1 MSNITLSWA
10 FRCHVGNASAKAVLV
25 YLADRASDDG
35 TAAFPKIETIVNVTE
50 LSERTVRSSLKLLQ
64 ERGFIRRGDQRYARL
79 GKGGRNRLPQYC
91 QVVWDLAVE
100 SDPATLTWIKETHAA
115 EQDISTMSETVA
127 PEAGIVP
134 ENDESKDV
142 LPENVGTEPISSS
155 ANLAGLENEPEP
167 ALQMPQG
174 QLCKSRTSGSAN
186 LAPTALQ
193 ISQGCIYKD
202 KTLQVNPPSE
212 PFPSLPSGELP
223 AGGKRPAGKDGR
235 NETTGRDSEAVS
247 VMGHLASVRSRLSLT
262 TAKPT
267 KRDLSRIGRLVDRIA
282 EAHAGDHAAAL
293 ALILAVIDWLPA
305 NPYWLRRVDSARRLA
320 GNWDAIANDW
330 TISQLE
336 RQRERDAAARNRDRR
351 PSSKPTPVPDRHS
364 DRHVH
369 SFMCEHVLTDMKPHE
384 AEYDHE
390 GSLRNGH
397 PSEWQAA
404 CMRHADELNKRDGIE
419 VAA

>member
-186 LAPTALQ
+186 LAPPALQ

-223 AGGKRPAGKDGR
+223 ASGKRPAEKDGK
-235 NETTGRDSEAVS
+235 NETTGRDSEAVA
-247 VMGHLASVRSRLSLT
+247 VMGHLASVRSKLALT

>member
-1 MSNITLSWA
+1 MSNIALSWA
-10 FRCHVGNASAKAVLV
+10 FKCHVGNASAKAVLV
-25 YLADRASDDG
+25 YLADRADDDG
-35 TAAFPKIETIVNVTE
+35 SAAYPKIETIVNVTE

-100 SDPATLTWIKETHAA
+100 TDPSNLTWIRETHAA
-115 EQDISTMSETVA
+115 EHDPATMGADVD
-127 PEAGIVP
+127 PEAGTVV
-134 ENDESKDV
+134 ENGDSKDV

-174 QLCKSRTSGSAN
+174 QLCKSRTSSSAN
-186 LAPTALQ
+186 LAGLY
-193 ISQGCIYKD
+193 IYKD
-202 KTLQVNPPSE
+202 KTLQVNPPCK
-212 PFPSLPSGELP
+212 PLPSLPSGELP
-223 AGGKRPAGKDGR
+223 ASGKRPAEKDGK

-336 RQRERDAAARNRDRR
+336 RQRERDDAARNRDRR

-369 SFMCEHVLTDMKPHE
+369 SFMCEHVLADMKPHE
-384 AEYDHE
+384 AEYGRE

>member
-202 KTLQVNPPSE
+202 KTLQVNPPSK
-212 PFPSLPSGELP
+212 PSFPSAPTGHLP
-223 AGGKRPAGKDGR
+223 ASGAAAAEKNKTEQLDEDDTEIAEAAGR
-235 NETTGRDSEAVS
+235 V
-247 VMGHLASVRSRLSLT
+247 LASLGAQRSMLGLATPS
-262 TAKPT
+262 PT
-267 KRDLSRIGRLVDRIA
+267 KADRKAIIGLYRRLVDQGAQWPTLVMVDAIGFAMNGDWWPKRIRT
-282 EAHAGDHAAAL
+282 GRAL
-293 ALILAVIDWLPA
+293 A
-305 NPYWLRRVDSARRLA
+305 
-320 GNWDAIANDW
+320 
-330 TISQLE
+330 
-336 RQRERDAAARNRDRR
+336 
-351 PSSKPTPVPDRHS
+351 RH
-364 DRHVH
+364 
-369 SFMCEHVLTDMKPHE
+369 
-384 AEYDHE
+384 
-390 GSLRNGH
+390 
-397 PSEWQAA
+397 W
-404 CMRHADELNKRDGIE
+404 DELNDDMILAAGRTDGDAHAQT
-419 VAA
+419 VPAAVPEPDAAPWLPDWAVKTLAELDGQDATAGGEATA

>member
-1 MSNITLSWA
+1 MSNITLSRA

-202 KTLQVNPPSE
+202 KTLQVNPPCK
-212 PFPSLPSGELP
+212 PLPSLPSGELP
-223 AGGKRPAGKDGR
+223 ASGKRPAEKDGK

>member
-1 MSNITLSWA
+1 MSNIALSWA
-10 FRCHVGNASAKAVLV
+10 FKCHVGNASAKAVLV
-25 YLADRASDDG
+25 YLADRADDDG
-35 TAAFPKIETIVNVTE
+35 SAAYPKIETIVNVTE

-100 SDPATLTWIKETHAA
+100 TDPSNLTWIRETHAA
-115 EQDISTMSETVA
+115 EHDPATMGADVD
-127 PEAGIVP
+127 PEAGTVV
-134 ENDESKDV
+134 ENGDSKDV

-186 LAPTALQ
+186 LAPPALQ

-202 KTLQVNPPSE
+202 KTFQVNPPCK
-212 PFPSLPSGELP
+212 PLPSLPSGELP
-223 AGGKRPAGKDGR
+223 ASGKRPAEKDGK

-267 KRDLSRIGRLVDRIA
+267 KRDLSRDRTPRRPYRRSPCRRPCGRPGAHPRGHRLATSEPVLAPSRRLRASSGRQLGPDRQRLGRRPDRTPTRTGHRDPRPRSETRRFQA
-282 EAHAGDHAAAL
+282 HSHAGTAFETARAFADLRARPGRYEASRGGIRPRGQFAQRQPVRMADGVHAACGRAQ
-293 ALILAVIDWLPA
+293 PA
-305 NPYWLRRVDSARRLA
+305 
-320 GNWDAIANDW
+320 
-330 TISQLE
+330 
-336 RQRERDAAARNRDRR
+336 
-351 PSSKPTPVPDRHS
+351 
-364 DRHVH
+364 
-369 SFMCEHVLTDMKPHE
+369 
-384 AEYDHE
+384 
-390 GSLRNGH
+390 
-397 PSEWQAA
+397 
-404 CMRHADELNKRDGIE
+404 
-419 VAA
+419 

>member
-1 MSNITLSWA
+1 MSNIALSWA

-91 QVVWDLAVE
+91 QIVWDLAVE
-100 SDPATLTWIKETHAA
+100 SDPSTLTWIKETHAA
-115 EQDISTMSETVA
+115 EHDPATMSETVA

-142 LPENVGTEPISSS
+142 LPENVGTKPISST

-167 ALQMPQG
+167 
-174 QLCKSRTSGSAN
+174 
-186 LAPTALQ
+186 ALQ

-202 KTLQVNPPSE
+202 KTLQVNPPCK
-212 PFPSLPSGELP
+212 PLPSLPSGELP
-223 AGGKRPAGKDGR
+223 ASGKRPAEKDGK

-320 GNWDAIANDW
+320 DNWDRIANDW
-330 TISQLE
+330 AVDRIE
-336 RQRERDAAARNRDRR
+336 RQRERDTETRGRDRK
-351 PSSKPTPVPDRHS
+351 PAASKPTPMPERHS
-364 DRHVH
+364 KRHVH
-369 SFMCEHVLTDMKPHE
+369 SLICEHVLDDMRPHE

-390 GSLRNGH
+390 GSLRNGN
-397 PSEWQAA
+397 PSEWQMA
-404 CMRHADELNKRDGIE
+404 CMRHADELNRRDGIE